1 MRRIVVIGAP
11 GDKRIAGFR
20 AGLAAFS
27 EVSMTLLPWAE
38 LIAEPA
44 ALGRMIRPDD
54 LLRLDSPGSDAEVYR
69 RLAALG
75 GDPSTR
81 PSGHW
86 RPGAAWFRGLSQ
98 VLHAAGRSLEAAPT
112 RPAVTS
118 HDFADALVMTDKLAC
133 REALAAGGI
142 PTLPGFAAPAT
153 VSALRAMTA
162 ERRWARCFVKPR
174 WGSSGAGVLAWERDG
189 FGDGARE
196 QVTVAADAAF
206 APDTETLTLL
216 NSKRLRRYGA
226 PLCEHILARILAD
239 GAVVER
245 WLPKMTVD
253 GGPSDLRVL
262 CLGGAPAHRIARV
275 GRGPITNLH
284 LDATRMSAERFFD
297 AAPAQ
302 TRERV
307 EAVARA
313 VARVFPR
320 TLVFG
325 LDLHIDG
332 RGGVR
337 VIEVNAWGDHLPGVS
352 FEGQEVYPAEVSLLL
367 RRAAA

>member
-1 MRRIVVIGAP
+1 MRRILVIGAP

-20 AGLAAFS
+20 AGLASFP

-38 LIAEPA
+38 LISEPG
-44 ALGRMIRPDD
+44 ALGRAVQSGDVF
-54 LLRLDSPGSDAEVYR
+54 RLDSPGGESETHR

-75 GDPSTR
+75 GDTSTL
-81 PSGHW
+81 PEGHW
-86 RPGAAWFRGLSQ
+86 RPGAAWFRGLSR
-98 VLHAAGRSLEAAPT
+98 VLREAARSLAAGAVQ
-112 RPAVTS
+112 PAVTS
-118 HDFADALVMTDKLAC
+118 HDFEDALVMTDKLAC
-133 REALAAGGI
+133 REALAVADV

-153 VSALRAMTA
+153 VRALRAMTA
-162 ERRWARCFVKPR
+162 ERRWPRCFVKPR

-189 FGDGARE
+189 FGDAARE
-196 QVTVAADAAF
+196 QVTIAADAVY
-206 APDTETLTLL
+206 APDTGTLTLL
-216 NSKRLRRYGA
+216 NSKRLRRYSA
-226 PLCEHILARILAD
+226 PLCEHILARVLAD

-245 WLPKMTVD
+245 WHPKATFA
-253 GGPSDLRVL
+253 GGPADLRVV
-262 CLGGAPAHRIARV
+262 CLGGSPAHRVARV

-284 LDATRMSAERFFD
+284 LDAARMSAEAFFD
-297 AAPAQ
+297 AAPAG

-332 RGGVR
+332 RGAVR

-352 FEGQEVYPAEVSLLL
+352 FEGREVYPAEVAMLLS
-367 RRAAA
+367 RAGA